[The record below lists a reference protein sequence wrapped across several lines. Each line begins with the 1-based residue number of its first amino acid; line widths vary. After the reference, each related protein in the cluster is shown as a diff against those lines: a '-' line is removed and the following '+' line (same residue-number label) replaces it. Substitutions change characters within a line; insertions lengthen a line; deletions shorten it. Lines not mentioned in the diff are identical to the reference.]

1 MSYQPQALDVELPQA
16 NWQAIE
22 QLLDDLAD
30 LARQETTK
38 ATDFYRTLLER
49 LLAALDAGGGAIW
62 SASTDKGVRVTRQ
75 LARNEAVKQLASA
88 LGEMRIAIIEKALQ
102 TARPQTSDLSG
113 PGAQHIWSVV
123 HPAAEDKSLSRRI
136 VVELLT
142 EQEVT
147 PAAARAY
154 SRVLCA
160 VCELAEDYER
170 RCELRQL
177 RNSADAWQQYE
188 QFSQQV
194 HRSLE
199 LEQAAFA
206 LANESRRVID
216 CDRVSVLEIR
226 GRAVSVAAVSGVD
239 ILERR
244 SPAIRAL
251 EQFCRRAAAYG
262 EPIWYYDGA
271 GDLADELLAPLEAYL
286 EQSQARV
293 LAVMPLFDLART
305 EVNNEKPV
313 PDRVI
318 GLLVAEHF
326 HGTTTPDLFRDRL
339 LAVSGHAASAL
350 ANAQSHS
357 RMPLARLS
365 RALGCLYWL
374 TSVRHLPKT
383 SLALLSIMAVAGL
396 LAFVP
401 ADFEVEAKGEL
412 QPRERREVFASDD
425 GVVAELLVT
434 AGQHVEAGQRLVQ
447 LRKPELDLE
456 LRRVLGELE
465 TNQKQLGSIRAERLQ
480 DMPRESDGRRRD
492 PHELAAEEEE
502 LRAKIAGLESQKS
515 ILNGQLHALAIA
527 SPIAG
532 QALTWDIEKLLAAR
546 PVERGQ
552 ALLSVA
558 NIDGPWDLELRVPD
572 DRAGYVLTARAELG
586 AELPVRFTLTADP
599 AHAVTGVLANFA
611 VATELDAQQESTVAA
626 TVEFDR
632 QAVGG
637 LRPGATAV
645 AKIYCGRRSLGF
657 VWFHDLFNYLRSWW
671 W

>member
-1 MSYQPQALDVELPQA
+1 
-16 NWQAIE
+16 
-22 QLLDDLAD
+22 
-30 LARQETTK
+30 
-38 ATDFYRTLLER
+38 
-49 LLAALDAGGGAIW
+49 
-62 SASTDKGVRVTRQ
+62 
-75 LARNEAVKQLASA
+75 
-88 LGEMRIAIIEKALQ
+88 
-102 TARPQTSDLSG
+102 
-113 PGAQHIWSVV
+113 
-123 HPAAEDKSLSRRI
+123 
-136 VVELLT
+136 
-142 EQEVT
+142 
-147 PAAARAY
+147 
-154 SRVLCA
+154 VLCA

-626 TVEFDR
+626 MVEFDR

-657 VWFHDLFNYLRSWW
+657 VWFHDLFNYLRSCWW
-671 W
+671 